1 MHEQRLH
8 FDIDAEPVDLGA
20 PSRVVR
26 GRLPAIEAIQDR
38 LSRQLRVDLF
48 QYLRYGLQI
57 KQPQTNFEP
66 HDEVIHKLS
75 QPVLIG
81 IVSIAPLRGFS
92 IIAIDGA
99 LVGAAVDRLCGALE
113 PSPPEERD
121 EFSVFEMHIAQR
133 LLKVIQASVKYA
145 WQGVAELQIELV
157 RTEVNSAFIAIAD
170 AQEPLIAMRVTVE
183 MATGGG
189 EIVVAIPY
197 PAIEPIR
204 DKLTSPAV
212 LTEVR
217 DEDKQYWDR
226 QMRQATGSVPTTI
239 RAELA
244 QKSISTTEL
253 EALRPGQVLPIKIP
267 SFARV
272 YCDEKPLF
280 AAEFGAREEMIAL
293 RVHHFINESSET
305 EYESEQCSGTQHSE
319 RVETEAGD
327 PR

>member
-1 MHEQRLH
+1 
-8 FDIDAEPVDLGA
+8 
-20 PSRVVR
+20 
-26 GRLPAIEAIQDR
+26 
-38 LSRQLRVDLF
+38 
-48 QYLRYGLQI
+48 
-57 KQPQTNFEP
+57 
-66 HDEVIHKLS
+66 
-75 QPVLIG
+75 
-81 IVSIAPLRGFS
+81 
-92 IIAIDGA
+92 
-99 LVGAAVDRLCGALE
+99 LE

-145 WQGVAELQIELV
+145 WQGVADLQIELV

-267 SFARV
+267 PFARV

-280 AAEFGAREEMIAL
+280 AAEFGAREDTIAL

-305 EYESEQCSGTQHSE
+305 EYEPEQCRDTQHSE
-319 RVETEAGD
+319 KVETEAGES
-327 PR
+327 R